1 MHESRDNFGRNK
13 SKRTVVDQQSK
24 FDISDY
30 LPYLINRVGMAM
42 IVRFSDEALARH
54 GITISM
60 WRVLT
65 VLAHAGPQRQ
75 IDVSD
80 LSGIDAS
87 TLSRIITR
95 LARAGYVTRERSATS
110 NREVTVVLTPKA
122 HRLVQDTLPVAREL
136 VRTAVTE
143 MTVAEVETLKN
154 LLRRMYANLVDAR
167 NLAAVSQM
175 LDMKAVPGRP
185 PKARNDRG
193 GAKAVPAGRS
203 R

>member
-1 MHESRDNFGRNK
+1 LGHAKRRIESERITLAR
-13 SKRTVVDQQSK
+13 RMK
-24 FDISDY
+24 FDLAEY

-42 IVRFSDEALARH
+42 IVRFSDDALAHH
-54 GITISM
+54 GVTISM

-75 IDVSD
+75 IDVAD

-95 LARAGYVTRERSATS
+95 LARTGFVTRERSTKS
-110 NREVTVVLTPKA
+110 NREVTVGLTPKA
-122 HRLVQDTLPVAREL
+122 RRLVQESLPIADEL

-143 MTVAEVETLKN
+143 MTPGEIETLKR
-154 LLRRMYANLVDAR
+154 LLRRMYTNLADPR

-175 LDMKAVPGRP
+175 LNVKAVPSPRSAN
-185 PKARNDRG
+185 ARNARRANKVG
-193 GAKAVPAGRS
+193 HHGRA
-203 R
+203 